1 MKTILQKSPG
11 YGVVILTGL
20 TWVVAYLITR
30 EVLDSNQLGPG
41 LRIVVALAPL
51 IPFAF
56 FLAFTL
62 AGLRALDELHR
73 RVQLEALAIAFPLAI
88 LFFMLL
94 GLLELAIPLSP
105 EDWSYRHTWSYLPL
119 FYFIGLAIAWRRYR

>member
-1 MKTILQKSPG
+1 MKSMLQKSPSQRT
-11 YGVVILTGL
+11 VIFTGL
-20 TWVVAYLITR
+20 VWVLVYLLTR
-30 EVLDSNQLGPG
+30 RLLDRDQLAEG
-41 LRIVVALAPL
+41 LRVVVALAPM

-62 AGLRALDELHR
+62 AGLRSMDELHR
-73 RVQLEALAIAFPLAI
+73 RVQLEALAVAFPLAI
-88 LFFMLL
+88 LFFMML

-105 EDWSYRHTWSYLPL
+105 EDWSYRHTWTYLPL